1 MQSKTAQVK
10 KLLDKGLSPKEIAK
24 QVGCDQSLVY
34 AARKAMYPDK
44 VRKYKTKRRKA
55 KDKTEKLLTAKFSN
69 NNSTI
74 TFLPSANNVDHPPHY
89 TKGGIEV
96 YDFIRAKGLS
106 YELGNVVKY
115 VSRAGLKGDKLEDL
129 KKAQWYL
136 SAAIIQEVTH
146 GS

>member
-1 MQSKTAQVK
+1 VK
-10 KLLDKGLSPKEIAK
+10 KLVDKGLSPKEIAK
-24 QVGCDQSLVY
+24 QVGCDLSLVY
-34 AARKAMYPDK
+34 ATRKAMHPDK
-44 VRKYKTKRRKA
+44 VRKYKMKRRKA
-55 KDKTEKLLTAKFSN
+55 KKADTQPIKFFTPATDN
-69 NNSTI
+69 VNS
-74 TFLPSANNVDHPPHY
+74 PPHY

-96 YDFIRAKGLS
+96 YDFIKAKGLS

-115 VSRAGLKGDKLEDL
+115 VSRAGHKGNKLEDL